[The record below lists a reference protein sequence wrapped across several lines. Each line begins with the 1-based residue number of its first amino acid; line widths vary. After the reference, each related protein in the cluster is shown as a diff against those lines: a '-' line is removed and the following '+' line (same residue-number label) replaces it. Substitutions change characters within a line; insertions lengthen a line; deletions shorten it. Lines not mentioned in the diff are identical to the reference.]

1 MIVGLWERVVKLHSE
16 RKIDQGCQV
25 SSVRDMA
32 SYTLAENLGRK
43 WENGYRVPND
53 LTVAPVQVDVV
64 TVVLL
69 CVAAGMKFSRYPL
82 ATGEI
87 SMRGKFGAITSA
99 VHPVLGGLLRN
110 TPSVLVVANES
121 L

>member
-1 MIVGLWERVVKLHSE
+1 MPVSSGMIVGLWERVVKLHSE

-53 LTVAPVQVDVV
+53 LTVAPVQVDVI
-64 TVVLL
+64 TVVRCSKYEALQ
-69 CVAAGMKFSRYPL
+69 VFSC
-82 ATGEI
+82 
-87 SMRGKFGAITSA
+87 
-99 VHPVLGGLLRN
+99 N
-110 TPSVLVVANES
+110 W
-121 L
+121 